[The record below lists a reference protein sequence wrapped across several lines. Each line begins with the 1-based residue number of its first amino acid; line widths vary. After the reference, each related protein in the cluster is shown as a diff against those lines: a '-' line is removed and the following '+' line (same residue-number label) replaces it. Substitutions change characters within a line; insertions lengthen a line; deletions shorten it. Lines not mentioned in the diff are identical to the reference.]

1 MNYKYKIGDKVRIR
15 EDLESGIQYDDV
27 TYVSEMDKY
36 RGKVATITNYA
47 GIYHPSYFID
57 LDEETYYWTAEMFAT
72 YFPEDEEATDLDA
85 PVEDED
91 NFEFAEK
98 IITVQ
103 DFIDKFNTTTN
114 TNVALYIRD
123 KDYRV
128 TMGCGDIEDSIL
140 YSTFVNAY
148 GRFKVVS
155 ISFEYDYDNKVSVA
169 LLEVK
174 P

>member
-1 MNYKYKIGDKVRIR
+1 MAKYKIGDKVKIR
-15 EDLESGIQYDDV
+15 EDLEGGEHYGGV
-27 TYVSEMDKY
+27 YCNTEMVEDWA
-36 RGKVATITNYA
+36 GKIATIT
-47 GIYHPSYFID
+47 GIKITSLSTQAYEIADDEHEYF
-57 LDEETYYWTAEMFAT
+57 WSAEMFDDS
-72 YFPEDEEATDLDA
+72 YNE
-85 PVEDED
+85 EDED
-91 NFEFAEK
+91 NFEFVEK
-98 IITVQ
+98 SMTVQ

-140 YSTFVNAY
+140 YSTFINAY
-148 GRFKVVS
+148 GKFKVKS
-155 ISFEYDYDNKVSVA
+155 ISFEYDYDARINIA

>member
-1 MNYKYKIGDKVRIR
+1 MKKYKVGDKVKIR
-15 EDLESGIQYDDV
+15 KDLKGGEYYGEVYCNPHMAKHWAGEIVTIVGTDMSSLYKNNDV
-27 TYVSEMDKY
+27 DVYKI
-36 RGKVATITNYA
+36 AN
-47 GIYHPSYFID
+47 
-57 LDEETYYWTAEMFAT
+57 DEYEYSWSAEMFDDS
-72 YFPEDEEATDLDA
+72 YEDDD
-85 PVEDED
+85 
-91 NFEFAEK
+91 FEFIEK

-123 KDYRV
+123 KDYRI

-148 GRFKVVS
+148 GKFKIVS

>member
-1 MNYKYKIGDKVRIR
+1 MAKYKIGDKIKIR
-15 EDLESGIQYDDV
+15 EDLEGYKYYGGIYCNSDMAERAGEIV
-27 TYVSEMDKY
+27 
-36 RGKVATITNYA
+36 TITDIIMYNAFSSQAYQTYK
-47 GIYHPSYFID
+47 ISD
-57 LDEETYYWTAEMFAT
+57 DEDEYLWSAEMFDDS
-72 YFPEDEEATDLDA
+72 YNED
-85 PVEDED
+85 DED
-91 NFEFAEK
+91 NFEFVEK

-103 DFIDKFNTTTN
+103 DFMDKFNTTTN

-148 GRFKVVS
+148 GRFKVTS
-155 ISFEYDYDNKVSVA
+155 ISFEYDYDNKVSIA
-169 LLEVK
+169 LLEVE

>member
-1 MNYKYKIGDKVRIR
+1 MAKYKIGDKVKIK
-15 EDLESGIQYDDV
+15 EDLQGGERYNGVYCNDEMTKLAGEIVTINDIDADGDYHIKEDIYWWSWSEKMFDDS
-27 TYVSEMDKY
+27 YV
-36 RGKVATITNYA
+36 I
-47 GIYHPSYFID
+47 P
-57 LDEETYYWTAEMFAT
+57 AE
-72 YFPEDEEATDLDA
+72 
-85 PVEDED
+85 EDED
-91 NFEFAEK
+91 DFEFAEK

-114 TNVALYIRD
+114 TNIALYIRD

-148 GRFKVVS
+148 GKFKVVS
-155 ISFEYDYDNKVSVA
+155 ISFEYDYDNYDNRVSIA

>member
-1 MNYKYKIGDKVRIR
+1 MAKYKIGDKVKVR
-15 EDLESGIQYDDV
+15 EDLKGGENYNDVYCNDEMAKLAGEIVTIDDV
-27 TYVSEMDKY
+27 DAEGDYHIEEDMFCCWWSEKMFDDSYV
-36 RGKVATITNYA
+36 I
-47 GIYHPSYFID
+47 
-57 LDEETYYWTAEMFAT
+57 LAE
-72 YFPEDEEATDLDA
+72 D
-85 PVEDED
+85 DED
-91 NFEFAEK
+91 NFEFVEK

-103 DFIDKFNTTTN
+103 DFMDKFNTTTN
-114 TNVALYIRD
+114 TNIALYIRD

-148 GRFKVVS
+148 GKFKVKS
-155 ISFEYDYDNKVSVA
+155 ISFEYDYDARISIA

>member
-1 MNYKYKIGDKVRIR
+1 MAKYKIGDKVKIR
-15 EDLESGIQYDDV
+15 EDLEGYKYYGGIFCNSDMAERAGEIV
-27 TYVSEMDKY
+27 
-36 RGKVATITNYA
+36 TIT
-47 GIYHPSYFID
+47 GIRNTDDSHDGYIYNITD
-57 LDEETYYWTAEMFAT
+57 DEMFDNT
-72 YFPEDEEATDLDA
+72 YAE
-85 PVEDED
+85 EDED

-114 TNVALYIRD
+114 TNIALYIRD

-148 GRFKVVS
+148 GKFKVKS
-155 ISFEYDYDNKVSVA
+155 ISFEYDYDARISIA
-169 LLEVK
+169 LLEVE
-174 P
+174 PWY

>member
-1 MNYKYKIGDKVRIR
+1 MAKYKIGDKVKIR
-15 EDLESGIQYDDV
+15 EDLKGGRRYNDVYCNDTMAELAGKIVTIDDIDNIEGDYHIEEDSDNYWWSEGMFDDA
-27 TYVSEMDKY
+27 YV
-36 RGKVATITNYA
+36 I
-47 GIYHPSYFID
+47 
-57 LDEETYYWTAEMFAT
+57 LAE
-72 YFPEDEEATDLDA
+72 
-85 PVEDED
+85 EDED

-148 GRFKVVS
+148 GKFKVKS
-155 ISFEYDYDNKVSVA
+155 ISFEYDYDNRVSIA
-169 LLEVK
+169 LLEVE

>member
-1 MNYKYKIGDKVRIR
+1 MAKYKIGDKVKIR
-15 EDLESGIQYDDV
+15 EDLMCNECYYNVYCTIEMTELAGEIVTIEGIDSNGDYFIKEDNYGYSWSAEMFDD
-27 TYVSEMDKY
+27 
-36 RGKVATITNYA
+36 
-47 GIYHPSYFID
+47 SYFIP
-57 LDEETYYWTAEMFAT
+57 AEN
-72 YFPEDEEATDLDA
+72 E
-85 PVEDED
+85 EDED
-91 NFEFAEK
+91 NFEFVEK

-114 TNVALYIRD
+114 TNIALYIRD

-148 GRFKVVS
+148 GKFKVVS
-155 ISFEYDYDNKVSVA
+155 ISFEYDYDARISIA
-169 LLEVK
+169 LLEVE

>member
-1 MNYKYKIGDKVRIR
+1 MAKYKIGDKVKVRDDLKGGERYNDVYCNDEMAKLAGEIVTI
-15 EDLESGIQYDDV
+15 EDVDAEGDYHIVEDV
-27 TYVSEMDKY
+27 DNFWWS
-36 RGKVATITNYA
+36 
-47 GIYHPSYFID
+47 
-57 LDEETYYWTAEMFAT
+57 AEMFDDSYVILA
-72 YFPEDEEATDLDA
+72 E
-85 PVEDED
+85 EDED
-91 NFEFAEK
+91 NFEFVEK

-103 DFIDKFNTTTN
+103 DFMDKFNTTTN
-114 TNVALYIRD
+114 TNIALYIRD

-148 GRFKVVS
+148 GKFKVVS
-155 ISFEYDYDNKVSVA
+155 ISFEYDYDARISIA

>member
-1 MNYKYKIGDKVRIR
+1 MATYKVGDKVKIR
-15 EDLESGIQYDDV
+15 KDLEGYEYYGGVYCNGDRA
-27 TYVSEMDKY
+27 ENWA
-36 RGKVATITNYA
+36 GKIVTITGVKISGTHTKVYYIA
-47 GIYHPSYFID
+47 D
-57 LDEETYYWTAEMFAT
+57 DELQYCWSAEMFDDSYVILA
-72 YFPEDEEATDLDA
+72 ED
-85 PVEDED
+85 DED
-91 NFEFAEK
+91 NFEFVEK

-114 TNVALYIRD
+114 TNIALYIED

-148 GRFKVVS
+148 GRFKIKS
-155 ISFEYDYDNKVSVA
+155 ISFEYNYDAGINTA
-169 LLEVK
+169 LLEVE

>member
-1 MNYKYKIGDKVRIR
+1 MAKYKIGDKIKIR
-15 EDLESGIQYDDV
+15 EDLEGYKYYGGIYCNSDMAERAGEIV
-27 TYVSEMDKY
+27 
-36 RGKVATITNYA
+36 TITDIIMYNAFSSQAYQTYK
-47 GIYHPSYFID
+47 ISD
-57 LDEETYYWTAEMFAT
+57 DEDEYLWSAEMFDDS
-72 YFPEDEEATDLDA
+72 YNED
-85 PVEDED
+85 DED
-91 NFEFAEK
+91 NFEFVEK

-103 DFIDKFNTTTN
+103 DFMDKFNTTTN

-148 GRFKVVS
+148 GRFKVTS
-155 ISFEYDYDNKVSVA
+155 ISFEYDYDNKVSIA

>member
-1 MNYKYKIGDKVRIR
+1 MAKYKIGDKVKIR
-15 EDLESGIQYDDV
+15 EDLESYEYYGEIYCNSDMAERAGEIV
-27 TYVSEMDKY
+27 
-36 RGKVATITNYA
+36 TITATAIDGTKNVYE
-47 GIYHPSYFID
+47 ISDDEHEYF
-57 LDEETYYWTAEMFAT
+57 WSAEMFDDSYVA
-72 YFPEDEEATDLDA
+72 E
-85 PVEDED
+85 EDED
-91 NFEFAEK
+91 NFEFVEK

-103 DFIDKFNTTTN
+103 DFMDKFNTTTN

-148 GRFKVVS
+148 GRFKVTS
-155 ISFEYDYDNKVSVA
+155 ISFEYDYDNKVSIA

>member
-1 MNYKYKIGDKVRIR
+1 MAKYKVGDKVKIR
-15 EDLESGIQYDDV
+15 EDLEGHKYYGGIFCNSDMAERAGEIV
-27 TYVSEMDKY
+27 
-36 RGKVATITNYA
+36 TIT
-47 GIYHPSYFID
+47 GIRNTYDSHDGYIYNITD
-57 LDEETYYWTAEMFAT
+57 DEIYDWSAEMFDNT
-72 YFPEDEEATDLDA
+72 YAED
-85 PVEDED
+85 DED

-103 DFIDKFNTTTN
+103 DFIEKFNTTTN
-114 TNVALYIRD
+114 TNIALYIRD

-148 GRFKVVS
+148 GKFKVKS
-155 ISFEYDYDNKVSVA
+155 IFFEYDYDARISIA

>member
-1 MNYKYKIGDKVRIR
+1 MFDDSYN
-15 EDLESGIQYDDV
+15 ED
-27 TYVSEMDKY
+27 
-36 RGKVATITNYA
+36 
-47 GIYHPSYFID
+47 
-57 LDEETYYWTAEMFAT
+57 
-72 YFPEDEEATDLDA
+72 
-85 PVEDED
+85 DED
-91 NFEFAEK
+91 NFEFVEK

-103 DFIDKFNTTTN
+103 DFMDKFNTTTN

-148 GRFKVVS
+148 GRFKVTS
-155 ISFEYDYDNKVSVA
+155 ISFEYDYDNKVSIA